1 MNKNSMTAKLAILS
15 ISLLLT
21 SVNAMNA
28 TLPQMKEA
36 MHLTVAQGESLLTVS
51 SLSVVIMVLAS
62 TTIAKLLGTKRT
74 IVLGLILTGVA
85 GSLPVVLTSYVPFML
100 SRIALG
106 AGLGLFNSIAVA
118 IIQEMYAGNTR
129 ASMLGFR
136 NAAEPLGQALMT
148 VVAGILMMVSW
159 HLAYAVYLIAFPI
172 LIFFVL
178 RSPDLDHAAE
188 PTVTEVMQG
197 ATVDTTPYPAKMSPL
212 IWAFAVFSLL
222 LIGNVVSLNIR
233 FPQLAAQIMGE
244 DFNATSLLAIMPLFG
259 ITFGVLFGWLNRHL
273 GKLTLYLGLGLLV
286 LSNFMMA
293 FAGHSFVLLV
303 VAYFINGVPP
313 SLVIPYMF
321 NALPKLAPKK
331 SQAFASSMMIVG
343 LNGGSFVTPF
353 MLKGI
358 GILEG
363 TTALAA
369 PFEVLG
375 ALMLVITL
383 GTIVYDLI
391 MKQHKKI
398 AVER

>member
-1 MNKNSMTAKLAILS
+1 MNKNKITAKLAILS

-21 SVNAMNA
+21 SVNAMNG
-28 TLPQMKEA
+28 TLPLMKES

-74 IVLGLILTGVA
+74 IVLGLILTGIA
-85 GSLPVVLTSYVPFML
+85 GSLPIFLNTYVPFML

-136 NAAEPLGQALMT
+136 NAAEPLGQAMMT
-148 VVAGILMMVSW
+148 VVAGLLMAISW
-159 HLAYAVYLIAFPI
+159 HLSYAVYLIAFPI
-172 LIFFVL
+172 LIFFL
-178 RSPDLDHAAE
+178 LSSPDLDHAGE

-197 ATVDTTPYPAKMSPL
+197 ATVDTTPYPQKMSPL
-212 IWAFAVFSLL
+212 IWLFAIFSLL

-244 DFNATSLLAIMPLFG
+244 NFNASNLLAIMPLFG
-259 ITFGVLFGWLNRHL
+259 IVFGVLFGWLNRKL
-273 GKLTLYLGLGLLV
+273 GKMTFYLGLGLLI

-293 FAGHSFVLLV
+293 FSGHNFIVLVL
-303 VAYFINGVPP
+303 AYFINGVPP

-321 NALPKLAPKK
+321 NALPRLAPKK

-353 MLKGI
+353 LLKGI

-375 ALMLVITL
+375 ALMALIAFGTL
-383 GTIVYDLI
+383 IYDLVN
-391 MKQHKKI
+391 KQYKKI
-398 AVER
+398 TVER

>member
-148 VVAGILMMVSW
+148 VVAGILMTVSW

-178 RSPDLDHAAE
+178 RAPDLDHAAE

-197 ATVDTTPYPAKMSPL
+197 ATVDTTPYPAKISPL

-273 GKLTLYLGLGLLV
+273 GKLTLYLGMGLLV

-303 VAYFINGVPP
+303 VAYFINGVA
-313 SLVIPYMF
+313 I
-321 NALPKLAPKK
+321 
-331 SQAFASSMMIVG
+331 
-343 LNGGSFVTPF
+343 
-353 MLKGI
+353 I
-358 GILEG
+358 GHSIH
-363 TTALAA
+363 
-369 PFEVLG
+369 V
-375 ALMLVITL
+375 
-383 GTIVYDLI
+383 
-391 MKQHKKI
+391 
-398 AVER
+398 